1 MFALLKRSALDATV
15 DDNQPELVDL
25 SGLSLSDLS
34 RLGGSAVAHSLRRIL
49 EDIDRPQ
56 DAVAGWNSAM

>member
-1 MFALLKRSALDATV
+1 MDATV
-15 DDNQPELVDL
+15 DDNQHELVDL

-34 RLGGSAVAHSLRRIL
+34 RLGGSVVANSVRRIL
-49 EDIDRPQ
+49 EDVDRPQ

>member
-1 MFALLKRSALDATV
+1 MDATV

-34 RLGGSAVAHSLRRIL
+34 RLGGSVVAHSLRRIL